1 MTLSRTLNVC
11 EKQSR
16 ESLSDLLL
24 VRYVCTVIFLGQ
36 TNMCVHTLSSSLHII
51 RLQSIAAPEVP
62 LAISNG
68 NPHRGFWFSLD
79 CVTTTTT
86 VASSLYTP
94 RRCGIFSPSLLFFFL
109 FVCVPFPTRHGK
121 SWRNKP
127 NDTKDDGR
135 VWFVFVF
142 SFSHMLRPL
151 HTFTL
156 TVALILCRHFL
167 GQRYLLII
175 WITENRL
182 K

>member
-94 RRCGIFSPSLLFFFL
+94 RRCGIFSPSLLFFFFL
-109 FVCVPFPTRHGK
+109 FVFHFRHDTESRGVINQTTQKMTDEFDLFLSFLSLTCYVHYTRSHSQWLWYCVDISLVSG
-121 SWRNKP
+121 
-127 NDTKDDGR
+127 
-135 VWFVFVF
+135 
-142 SFSHMLRPL
+142 
-151 HTFTL
+151 
-156 TVALILCRHFL
+156 I
-167 GQRYLLII
+167 YLLF
-175 WITENRL
+175 E
-182 K
+182 